1 MSFKQQFS
9 SKLLILIVLV
19 ITSCSSSD
27 DSSDPCPAVNNYG
40 DMLIEAPDFQVYSY
54 NNLTY
59 SYIDREGVNDDGN
72 FVYQFIYSN
81 YDIQDATQV
90 EEGYFLKFRITT
102 PDDIPDGTFTLTD
115 TTKMISDVETF
126 YDYTVG
132 GAIGRI
138 DVTSM
143 TVTFSN
149 FDSCLN
155 HQMEINF
162 SDNDFF
168 PGTIGNG
175 LFNGKSS
182 LYTIE

>member
-1 MSFKQQFS
+1 MIFKQLLR
-9 SKLLILIVLV
+9 SKLLILSLLFIV
-19 ITSCSSSD
+19 SCSSSD
-27 DSSDPCPAVNNYG
+27 DNSDSCPEVNNYG
-40 DMLIEAPDFQVYSY
+40 DMIIEAPDFQVYAY

-59 SYIDREGVNDDGN
+59 SYMDREGVDDNGN

-81 YDIQDATQV
+81 YDIENVAEV
-90 EEGYFLKFRITT
+90 EDGYFLKFRITT

-115 TTKMISDVETF
+115 ATRTISDVETF
-126 YDYTVG
+126 YDFTVG
-132 GAIGRI
+132 ESFGRI

-155 HQMEINF
+155 HEIKINF
-162 SDNDFF
+162 SDNEFF

-175 LFNGKSS
+175 AFNGKSN